1 MTSHINAAV
10 TPTHVWH
17 PAPVTAPSE
26 GWRAV
31 RPAHAR
37 SLTDARLQLHH
48 AVQLA
53 TALGIS
59 YLPKQRDDGHTNLEW
74 AATLGALVS
83 NPVSAPS
90 ARVRVGVRLAD
101 LTCLVLRDGALV
113 AGFALEGQTISLAED
128 WIKTRLRESGLDAE
142 RYTLARHYEIP
153 AHPVGHGAPFDGR
166 EREHFSELATWFGDA
181 ASILGALASTTPGAG
196 PVRCWPHHFDFAT
209 LLAQGGDRT
218 NGVGM
223 EPGDVYYN
231 EPYFYVNSHP
241 APPPETLT
249 ASLDPGLWHTREWT
263 GAVLPGSRLAPD
275 AAQQEH
281 QVTAF
286 ISTAIVALRGTQNI

>member
-1 MTSHINAAV
+1 
-10 TPTHVWH
+10 
-17 PAPVTAPSE
+17 VTAPSE
-26 GWRAV
+26 GWRAA
-31 RPAHAR
+31 RPALAR

-48 AVQLA
+48 AAQLA

-59 YLPKQRDDGHTNLEW
+59 YLPKQPDDGHTNLEW

-83 NPVSAPS
+83 NPVSVPG

-113 AGFALEGQTISLAED
+113 AGFALEGQTIALAED
-128 WIKTRLRESGLDAE
+128 WIKTRLRESGLDAH

-153 AHPVGHGAPFDGR
+153 THAVGQGAPFDGR
-166 EREHFSELATWFGDA
+166 ERAHFNELATWFGNA

-196 PVRCWPHHFDFAT
+196 PVRCWPHHFDIAT
-209 LLAQGGDRT
+209 LLAVGGDRT
-218 NGVGM
+218 IGIGM

-231 EPYFYVNSHP
+231 EPYFYVNAHP
-241 APPPETLT
+241 APRAESLT

-263 GAVLPGSRLAPD
+263 GAVLAGSRLAPD
-275 AAQQEH
+275 AKEQERK
-281 QVTAF
+281 VAAF
-286 ISTAIVALRGTQNI
+286 ISTAVEALRGAQNV